1 MILVCW
7 FICNDIVDQ
16 YLDVCNYFEV
26 LSQLLFTCVG
36 RAGVDNDAG
45 SLFIRCRSGI
55 VCVILLEDDV
65 VNMGCEDAVEGLAHV
80 HEDVTVEIVVWV
92 DCFEVACCFEVQC
105 CVDVDWYGWEGFL
118 TCLEFMI
125 SWKAVVH
132 CWCGGGVGGRF
143 RMSWRCNR

>member
-1 MILVCW
+1 M
-7 FICNDIVDQ
+7 
-16 YLDVCNYFEV
+16 
-26 LSQLLFTCVG
+26 
-36 RAGVDNDAG
+36 DNDAG

-80 HEDVTVEIVVWV
+80 PKDGTVEIVVWV

-132 CWCGGGVGGRF
+132 GW
-143 RMSWRCNR
+143 